1 MADPKRLSA
10 DGDGPLAGLK
20 VLDLTENMAGPFCT
34 MILADMGAEVI
45 KLERPRK
52 GEAVRAWG
60 DGSERNPYFRYINR
74 NKKGITL
81 DYKQPEGKALFLRL
95 VEGMDVLV
103 ENYRP
108 TVMPRAGLGYEALRE
123 VNPRLIYA
131 QLSGL
136 GYDGPHAGRG
146 GFDLIAQG
154 MGGIMHV
161 TGEPD
166 GPPTSVGLPI
176 CDLGTGM
183 WAVQGILAA
192 LYERQR
198 TGRGRLVECSLLET
212 AIGFSSWTS
221 AQWLADHEEP
231 TRQGSRHRQNAPYQ
245 RMRTKDGYLMIGAAG
260 EAIWRRCAEAL
271 GHPEWCQDL
280 RFATNRQRMQN
291 RAELESVVEA
301 VLAMKTTDHWVEVL
315 QAAGVPCGPVYN
327 YAQMFADPQ
336 VGHRGLIQYASDPEL
351 GEVPHLRTPIRIGE
365 GVRVRTVAPKLGEHN
380 AEIFDRLGVTEAKM
394 EDLRAQGVL

>member
-1 MADPKRLSA
+1 MADRR
-10 DGDGPLAGLK
+10 DTVGRDGPLRGLK
-20 VLDLTENMAGPFCT
+20 VLDLTEHMAGPFCT
-34 MILADMGAEVI
+34 MILADMGAEVL
-45 KLERPRK
+45 KLERPGK
-52 GEAVRAWG
+52 GDSVRAWG

-108 TVMPRAGLGYEALRE
+108 TVMPRAGLGFEALHE

-136 GYDGPHAGRG
+136 GYDGPYAGRG

-198 TGRGRLVECSLLET
+198 TGVGRLVECSLLET
-212 AIGFSSWTS
+212 AIWFSSWTS
-221 AQWLADHEEP
+221 ALWLADHEEP

-245 RMRTKDGYLMIGAAG
+245 RMKTKDGYLMVGAAG
-260 EAIWRRCAEAL
+260 QSIWARCAAAL
-271 GHPEWCQDL
+271 GHSEWCEDPRFPTNQQRVENRAAL
-280 RFATNRQRMQN
+280 EAEMETVFAT
-291 RAELESVVEA
+291 A
-301 VLAMKTTDHWVEVL
+301 TTDHWVRLLE
-315 QAAGVPCGPVYN
+315 AAGVPCGPVYN
-327 YAQMFADPQ
+327 YDQLFSDPQ
-336 VGHRGLIQYASDPEL
+336 VRHRGLIQYATDEEL
-351 GEVPHLRTPIRIGE
+351 GEVPHIRSPIKIGE
-365 GVRVRTVAPKLGEHN
+365 DVRVRSVAPKIGQHNDEILGQ
-380 AEIFDRLGVTEAKM
+380 LGVTEAEM
-394 EDLRAQGVL
+394 RELRTRRVL

>member
-1 MADPKRLSA
+1 M
-10 DGDGPLAGLK
+10 
-20 VLDLTENMAGPFCT
+20 
-34 MILADMGAEVI
+34 
-45 KLERPRK
+45 
-52 GEAVRAWG
+52 
-60 DGSERNPYFRYINR
+60 
-74 NKKGITL
+74 TL
-81 DYKQPEGKALFLRL
+81 DYKKPEGKALFLRL
-95 VEGMDVLV
+95 VEGTGVLV

-108 TVMPRAGLGYEALRE
+108 TVLPRAGLGFADLRE

-136 GYDGPHAGRG
+136 GYDGPYAGRG

-198 TGRGRLVECSLLET
+198 TGKGRLVECSLLET

-245 RMRTKDGYLMIGAAG
+245 RMQTKDGYLMVGAAG
-260 EAIWRRCAEAL
+260 QAIWARCAKAL
-271 GHPEWCQDL
+271 GHPEWCEDP
-280 RFATNRQRMQN
+280 RFATNQQRMQN
-291 RAELESVVEA
+291 RAALEDVMNA
-301 VLAMKTTDHWVEVL
+301 VLARKTTEHWVEVL
-315 QAAGVPCGPVYN
+315 EAAGVPCGPVYN

-336 VGHRGLIQYASDPEL
+336 VRHRGLVQYASDAEL
-351 GEVPHLRTPIRIGE
+351 GEVPHIRTPVKIGE
-365 GVRVRTVAPKLGEHN
+365 SVRVRTLAPKLGQQN
-380 AEIFDRLGVTEAKM
+380 AEIFGRLGLSEAEM
-394 EDLRAQGVL
+394 TRLREQGVL

>member
-1 MADPKRLSA
+1 MADRR
-10 DGDGPLAGLK
+10 DTVGRDGPLRGLK
-20 VLDLTENMAGPFCT
+20 VLDLTEHMAGPFCT
-34 MILADMGAEVI
+34 MILADMGAEVL
-45 KLERPRK
+45 KLERPGK
-52 GEAVRAWG
+52 GDSTRAWG

-108 TVMPRAGLGYEALRE
+108 TVMPRAGLGFEALHE

-136 GYDGPHAGRG
+136 GYDGPYAGRG

-198 TGRGRLVECSLLET
+198 TGVGRLVECSLLET

-221 AQWLADHEEP
+221 ALWLADHEEP

-245 RMRTKDGYLMIGAAG
+245 RMKTKDGYLMVGAAG
-260 EAIWRRCAEAL
+260 QSIWARCAAAL
-271 GHPEWCQDL
+271 GHSEWCEDPRFPTNQQRVENRAAL
-280 RFATNRQRMQN
+280 EAEMETVFAT
-291 RAELESVVEA
+291 A
-301 VLAMKTTDHWVEVL
+301 TTDHWVRLLE
-315 QAAGVPCGPVYN
+315 AAGVPCGPVYN
-327 YAQMFADPQ
+327 YDQLFSDPQ
-336 VGHRGLIQYASDPEL
+336 VRHRGLIQYATDEEL
-351 GEVPHLRTPIRIGE
+351 GEVPHIRSPIKIGE
-365 GVRVRTVAPKLGEHN
+365 DVRVRSVAPKLGQHN
-380 AEIFDRLGVTEAKM
+380 DEILGQLGVTEAEM
-394 EDLRAQGVL
+394 RELRTRRVL

>member
-1 MADPKRLSA
+1 MADRKSA
-10 DGDGPLAGLK
+10 SAVGDGPLHGLR
-20 VLDLTENMAGPFCT
+20 VLDLTEHMAGPFCT

-45 KLERPRK
+45 KLERPGK
-52 GEAVRAWG
+52 GDSSRAMG

-81 DYKQPEGKALFLRL
+81 DYKQPEGRALFLKL
-95 VEGMDVLV
+95 VEGVDVLV

-136 GYDGPHAGRG
+136 GYDGPYAGRG

-192 LYERQR
+192 LYERER
-198 TGRGRLVECSLLET
+198 TGAGRLIECSLLET
-212 AIGFSSWTS
+212 AIGYSSWTS
-221 AQWLADHEEP
+221 AGWLVDRKEP

-245 RMRTKDGYLMIGAAG
+245 RFATKDGYVMIGAAG
-260 EAIWRRCAEAL
+260 QSIWERCANAL
-271 GHPEWCQDL
+271 GHPEWVDDP
-280 RFATNRQRMQN
+280 RFINGRERMRNRPALE
-291 RAELESVVEA
+291 AEMEA
-301 VLAMKTTDHWVEVL
+301 VLATGTTEHWVSVL
-315 QAAGVPCGPVYN
+315 EAAGVPCGPVYN
-327 YAQMFADPQ
+327 YEQMFSDPQ
-336 VGHRGLIQYASDPEL
+336 VRHRELVQYATDPEL
-351 GEVPHLRTPIRIGE
+351 GDVPHIRTPIRIGD
-365 GVRVRTVAPKLGEHN
+365 GVRVRTVAPKLGQHN
-380 AEIFDRLGVTEAKM
+380 TEIYGSLGLTAEEIEA
-394 EDLRAQGVL
+394 LRAKRVL